1 MKKIVKILL
10 IIIIPYTIFG
20 QTPCLDAVANATG
33 LIGEFIPQCQEDGS
47 YAPIQ
52 CWSSTGYCWCVDENG
67 VEIPGTSLGPGEG
80 IPNCECSDFS
90 ADISVMDVSSSG
102 QYSCELII
110 NVTAGD
116 PPYFC
121 SLGTE
126 FLTLGDLPSEFT
138 IPNLGGGLY
147 NLTIGDSNNCQ
158 LFIDVECAGIPSIDD
173 KEKLVN
179 RHLLKRIDALGR
191 VTNTKKGLQL
201 YIYNDGSIEKIYL
214 QY

>member
-147 NLTIGDSNNCQ
+147 NLTISDSYIFIFKRLTLLILGFVFAWRIPILIGRKTGGVNGDTCGASIVLTETVM
-158 LFIDVECAGIPSIDD
+158 LFIYAIV
-173 KEKLVN
+173 L
-179 RHLLKRIDALGR
+179 
-191 VTNTKKGLQL
+191 
-201 YIYNDGSIEKIYL
+201 
-214 QY
+214 